1 MQFGQLKRREF
12 ITLLGGVATAWPLAA
27 RAQQPAKIARIG
39 FLGSTSPSAVEGRL
53 ERFRTGLRDLGYVE
67 GQNILIDFR
76 WAEGRYTRL
85 AEFAAELIRLKVDI
99 LATYGTPATLA
110 AKQATTT
117 VPIVMIVSGDA
128 IATGIVSSLAYP
140 GGNVTG
146 STFFSPELG
155 VKSLELLKEAYPSAS
170 RIAVLVNPGNP
181 VIAAEM
187 QAMTLAAKSLKL
199 ELQPFEAR
207 QANEIDSMVSTVLKA
222 RFDALAVTDDSV
234 FIGNAERVAEIATRN
249 RLPTTG
255 FVALA
260 RAGGLTGYGIELA
273 DLWYRGATFVN
284 KILKGAKAA
293 DLPVEQPTKFVLAL
307 NVKTAKALGL
317 EIPPAL
323 LARADEVI
331 E

>member
-1 MQFGQLKRREF
+1 MKRREF
-12 ITLLGGVATAWPLAA
+12 ITLLGGSAAAWPRVA
-27 RAQQPAKIARIG
+27 RAQQAAKIARIG
-39 FLGSTSPSAVEGRL
+39 FLGATSLSAVEDRL
-53 ERFRTGLRDLGYVE
+53 DRFRTGLRDLGYIE

-76 WAEGRYTRL
+76 WAEGRYARL
-85 AEFAAELIRLKVDI
+85 VEFAAELVRLKVDI

-128 IATGIVSSLAYP
+128 VATGIVSSLARP
-140 GGNVTG
+140 GANVTG
-146 STFFSPELG
+146 STFFSPELNA
-155 VKSLELLKEAYPSAS
+155 KSLELLKEAYPSAS

-260 RAGGLTGYGIELA
+260 RAGGLIGYGIELA
-273 DLWYRGATFVN
+273 DLWYRGATFVD